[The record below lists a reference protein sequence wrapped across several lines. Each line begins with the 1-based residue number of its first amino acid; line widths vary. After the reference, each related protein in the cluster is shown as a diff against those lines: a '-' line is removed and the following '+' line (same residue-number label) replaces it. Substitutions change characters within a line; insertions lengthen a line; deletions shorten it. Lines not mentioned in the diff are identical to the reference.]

1 MKLSEKEAAV
11 EAILFAA
18 GEPVE
23 IESIAAVIDEDKA
36 TAESLC
42 ESLAIKYN
50 CEKRGINIIKLED
63 SYQMCTNR
71 RFFDTVSKLFRQPKR
86 KSLSQAVLEVLA
98 IIAYKQP
105 ITKTE
110 IEEIRGIN
118 SDHAVNRLVEYDLV
132 EEKGRK
138 STPGRPI
145 LFGTTDEF
153 LRVFGFE
160 SSEKLPELKAP
171 GVDEITEAER
181 EIDSKITV

>member
-11 EAILFAA
+11 EAVLFAS

-23 IESIAAVIDEDKA
+23 IETVAAVIGEDNA

-42 ESLAIKYN
+42 ESLSIKYN
-50 CEKRGINIIKLED
+50 CEKRGINIIRLED
-63 SYQMCTNR
+63 SFQMCTNR
-71 RFFDTVSKLFRQPKR
+71 QFFDVVSKLFQRPKR
-86 KSLSQAVLEVLA
+86 KNLSQAVLEVLA

-118 SDHAVNRLVEYDLV
+118 SDHAVNRLVEYNLV
-132 EEKGRK
+132 GEKGRRN
-138 STPGRPI
+138 TPGRPI
-145 LFGTTDEF
+145 LFGTTEEF

-160 SSEKLPELKAP
+160 SAEKLPELNAP
-171 GVDEITEAER
+171 DVDDIAAAER
-181 EIDSKITV
+181 EIDGASAV